1 MTGTWAII
9 VAAGGGTRMGV
20 AQSKTLV
27 TLLGVPVIRRAC
39 ESFRKVCE
47 GIIVVIRPQEK
58 SLFEDALRGLDVL
71 FASGGETRRQSV
83 ENGLRILPDACQW
96 VLIHDGA
103 RPLVSEELVT
113 RVLEKTKS
121 IGAAVPAL
129 RVFDTL
135 KHVDES
141 GRILKT
147 VDRQGLCSVQT
158 PQGFRQDALKEAYR
172 LSGDATTDDAA
183 LMERAGFLVA
193 ITEGDSHNIKLTT
206 VEDIILAEKLLAQRL
221 PRIGFGFD
229 VHRLVEGR
237 RLILCG
243 VDIPHEKGLLGH
255 SDADVALHALMDAL
269 LGACAM
275 GDLGRHFP
283 DTSKEF
289 EGASSLAL
297 LKRVKELLASQGFIP
312 YNVDITIVAQQ
323 PKLAAH
329 IPDMRQTV
337 ACTLGINLSC
347 VSVKAT
353 TTERLGFEGRGE
365 GISASVAVSI
375 VTG

>member
-1 MTGTWAII
+1 M
-9 VAAGGGTRMGV
+9 
-20 AQSKTLV
+20 
-27 TLLGVPVIRRAC
+27 
-39 ESFRKVCE
+39 
-47 GIIVVIRPQEK
+47 
-58 SLFEDALRGLDVL
+58 
-71 FASGGETRRQSV
+71 
-83 ENGLRILPDACQW
+83 
-96 VLIHDGA
+96 
-103 RPLVSEELVT
+103 
-113 RVLEKTKS
+113 
-121 IGAAVPAL
+121 
-129 RVFDTL
+129 
-135 KHVDES
+135 
-141 GRILKT
+141 
-147 VDRQGLCSVQT
+147 QT
-158 PQGFRQDALKEAYR
+158 PQGFRQAALKEAYR

-365 GISASVAVSI
+365 GISASAAVSI